1 MLIPIPNQ
9 ENAETPDKAMDALL
23 LAHNAIL
30 DKWFAHWA
38 AEHQARVDT
47 AFDRQDYRFGVTPQR

>member
-1 MLIPIPNQ
+1 MLIPVPNQ
-9 ENAETPDKAMDALL
+9 EDAETPSKAMDALL

-47 AFDRQDYRFGVTPQR
+47 AFDRKDTPQP